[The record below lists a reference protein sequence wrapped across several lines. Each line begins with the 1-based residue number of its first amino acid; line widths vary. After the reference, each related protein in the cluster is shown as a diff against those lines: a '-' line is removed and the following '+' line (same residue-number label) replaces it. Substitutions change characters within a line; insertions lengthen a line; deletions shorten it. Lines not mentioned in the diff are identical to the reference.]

1 MKLVMTGGHH
11 TSAMPVIHELKKS
24 HPEVEIFW
32 IGRKYTL
39 EDNKNESL
47 EFIEISKEDIPFYE
61 LKAGKVYKVTNI
73 GRLLKIPLGFV
84 QAFYLLTKIRPN
96 VILSFGGYLA
106 VPVVFAGWVLGIPS
120 VTHEQTVVLG
130 YANKFISYFAKKIL
144 ISWESSRKYFK
155 SDKTILTGIPLR
167 ESILLQ
173 KTNNYAFEN
182 NLPVIFIICGKSGS
196 HKINELV
203 LANLKDFLSFANVI
217 HQTGSHSIY
226 NDIASL
232 KDEYINIQNEIN
244 GKYYVKEFILE
255 DEIGEIYLKSDL
267 VISRAGAHSVYELAV
282 LKKPSILIP
291 IPWVSHNEQL
301 ENALMLKSLGLSVI
315 IEEKNLNYEEL
326 RKNMKRMLANLDE
339 IYKNSKQFSYIK
351 DSVNLIIN
359 AVFEV
364 SNEKKTSF

>member
-1 MKLVMTGGHH
+1 MKLVITGGHH

-32 IGRKYTL
+32 IGHKHSL
-39 EDNKNESL
+39 KGNKNETL
-47 EFIEISKEDIPFYE
+47 EFIEISKENIPFYE
-61 LKAGKVYKVTNI
+61 LMAGKVYRTANI
-73 GRLLKIPLGFV
+73 GMLLKIPFGFI
-84 QAFYLLTKIRPN
+84 QAFCLLLNTKPN

-106 VPVVFAGWVLGIPS
+106 APVVFAGWILGIPS

-173 KTNNYAFEN
+173 KTNKYEFEN
-182 NLPVIFIICGKSGS
+182 NLPIIFIICGKNGS

-203 LANLKDFLSFANVI
+203 LANLKDLLLFTNIV

-226 NDIASL
+226 NDVEVL
-232 KDEYINIQNEIN
+232 KNEYNMIRNEIK
-244 GKYYVKEFILE
+244 GKYYAKEYVLE
-255 DEIGEIYLKSDL
+255 DEIGEIYSKSDL
-267 VISRAGAHSVYELAV
+267 VVSRAGAHSVYELAV

-291 IPWVSHNEQL
+291 IPWVSHDEQL
-301 ENALMLKSLGLSVI
+301 KNALLLKSFGLAVI
-315 IEEKNLNYEEL
+315 IEEKDLTYEEL
-326 RKNMKRMLANLDE
+326 KKHIQLVLFNLND
-339 IYKNSKQFSYIK
+339 IKKNSAQFDYIK
-351 DSVNLIIN
+351 DSASLIVK
-359 AVFEV
+359 AVIEV
-364 SNEKKTSF
+364 ANEKKTSL

>member
-1 MKLVMTGGHH
+1 MKLVITGGHH
-11 TSAMPVIHELKKS
+11 TSAMPVIQELKKS

-32 IGRKYTL
+32 IGHKYAL
-39 EDNKNESL
+39 EKSKNESL
-47 EFIEISKEDIPFYE
+47 EFIEISKEGIPFYE
-61 LKAGKVYKVTNI
+61 LKAGKVYRAGNL
-73 GRLLKIPLGFV
+73 GRILKTPLGFA
-84 QAFYLLTKIRPN
+84 QAFYLLVRIKPN
-96 VILSFGGYLA
+96 AILSFGGYLA
-106 VPVVFAGWVLGIPS
+106 APVVFAGWVLGIPS

-130 YANKFISYFAKKIL
+130 YANKFISRFAKRIL
-144 ISWESSRKYFK
+144 ISWESSRKFFK

-173 KTNNYAFEN
+173 KTNNYEFNN

-203 LANLKDFLSFANVI
+203 LANLKDLLSFANVA

-226 NDIASL
+226 NDITSL
-232 KDEYINIQNEIN
+232 KDKYSSIHNEIN
-244 GKYYVKEFILE
+244 GKYYAKEFILE

-301 ENALMLKSLGLSVI
+301 ENALMLKSLGLAVI

-326 RKNMKRMLANLDE
+326 RKNIKWVLGNLDE
-339 IYKNSKQFSYIK
+339 IMKNSKSFTYIK